1 MYTFDEYSI
10 TRISA
15 RRQVTLKK
23 EFLNPSDIYPPTAKF
38 TQAIKVTGGTLVFLS
53 GIVGYEPDMT
63 IARGNVVRQAEVA
76 YENLRKVMAAA
87 GGSLQDIVKVTIYLG
102 EDFTQR
108 RDELR
113 EIRTRFFGDHAPA
126 STLVQVA
133 GFASPDYLFEIEAVA
148 VLP

>member
-1 MYTFDEYSI
+1 MT
-10 TRISA
+10 
-15 RRQVTLKK
+15 K
-23 EFLNPSDIYPPTAKF
+23 EFLNPSDVYPPTAKF
-38 TQAIKVTGGTLVFLS
+38 TQAIKVTGGTLVFIS

-63 IARGNVVRQAEVA
+63 IARGDVVRQAEVA
-76 YENLRKVMAAA
+76 YENLRRVMVAA
-87 GGSLQDIVKVTIYLG
+87 GGSLEDVVKVSIYIG

-113 EIRTRFFGDHAPA
+113 EIRTRFFGHHAPA

-133 GFASPDYLFEIEAVA
+133 GFASHDYLFEIEAVA

>member
-1 MYTFDEYSI
+1 MYTFLSTLSLDP
-10 TRISA
+10 A
-15 RRQVTLKK
+15 GRQEDVNK

-38 TQAIKVTGGTLVFLS
+38 TQAIKVTGGTLVFCS
-53 GIVGYEPDMT
+53 GLVGYEPDMK
-63 IARGNVVRQAEVA
+63 IAAGDVVRQAEVA
-76 YENLRKVMAAA
+76 YDNLRKVMAAV
-87 GGSLQDIVKVTIYLG
+87 GGGLEDVVKVTIFIG

-113 EIRTRFFGDHAPA
+113 EVRTRFFGDHAPA

-133 GFASPDYLFEIEAVA
+133 GFASHDYLIEIEAVA

>member
-1 MYTFDEYSI
+1 MYTFL
-10 TRISA
+10 SA
-15 RRQVTLKK
+15 LTLDPAGRQEDVKK

-38 TQAIKVTGGTLVFLS
+38 TQAIKVTGGTLVFCS
-53 GIVGYEPDMT
+53 GLVGYEPDMT
-63 IARGNVVRQAEVA
+63 IAGGDVVRQAEVA
-76 YENLRKVMAAA
+76 YDNLRKVMDAA
-87 GGSLQDIVKVTIYLG
+87 GGTLEDVVKVTIFIG

-113 EIRTRFFGDHAPA
+113 EVRTRFFGDHAPA

-133 GFASPDYLFEIEAVA
+133 GFASHDYLIEIEAVA